1 MNVNSSI
8 IFATFALVFHIWW
21 VAAMGEPA
29 DEIAG
34 TVGLMMVT
42 ALLIL
47 VSDELQNVV
56 NWVVQQFADRYRDGD
71 ADA

>member
-8 IFATFALVFHIWW
+8 IFTTFALVFHIWW

-29 DEIAG
+29 DEIADL
-34 TVGLMMVT
+34 VGLMMVG
-42 ALLIL
+42 ALVIL

-56 NWVVQQFADRYRDGD
+56 NCVVQPFADRYQDGD
-71 ADA
+71 RDA